1 MEAVPPGKR
10 HKFTAE
16 CGVYRRK
23 CVTLRMVR
31 IYNTFSNMVIGIIC
45 TIIFGSCGNKSQSTD
60 ISTTAKIDNDTL
72 TIEQVT
78 ASDISNRIIEDT
90 IIGNWSIKTTIA
102 ANNVIVVSDN
112 SADNDSSVYLTLAYQ
127 DKVLFE
133 NKEIRTGDIVELE
146 GVYKMQWGGN
156 IDFVSENAVYL
167 SFGCF
172 LPDTDDG
179 WQMLYKINKNGNT
192 DLIVL
197 DYEMGLEGYPTVSEF
212 FAYYFSER
220 RDGVKISDL
229 KPLFERFCT
238 DEICE
243 KLLNKEI
250 AIESNDTNLSNALKT
265 FVIKLGEEDSY
276 YSDMNELYPYS
287 VEYKPNPNDE
297 NITDVIRIT
306 VREKDSKIAELNSG
320 ERIII

>member
-1 MEAVPPGKR
+1 
-10 HKFTAE
+10 
-16 CGVYRRK
+16 
-23 CVTLRMVR
+23 
-31 IYNTFSNMVIGIIC
+31 MVIGIIC

-60 ISTTAKIDNDTL
+60 ISTTTKIDNDTCA
-72 TIEQVT
+72 IEQVSV
-78 ASDISNRIIEDT
+78 SDISRRILEDT
-90 IIGNWSIKTTIA
+90 IIGSWSIKTTIA

-112 SADNDSSVYLTLAYQ
+112 SADNDSSVYLTLAYK
-127 DKVLFE
+127 DNVLFE
-133 NKEIRTGDIVELE
+133 NKEIRTRDVVGVPGE

-179 WQMLYKINKNGNT
+179 WKMLYKINKNGNT

-212 FAYYFSER
+212 IAYYFSER
-220 RDGVKISDL
+220 KDGVKISNL
-229 KPLFERFCT
+229 KPLFERYCT
-238 DEICE
+238 DIISE

-250 AIESNDTNLSNALKT
+250 TIESNNTNLSNALKT
-265 FVIKLGEEDSY
+265 FVIKLDEEGSY

-306 VREKDSKIAELNSG
+306 VREKDSKIAGLNSG
-320 ERIII
+320 ERFII